1 MTSQR
6 FQPRSDHRFRLIQR
20 DREGLLRKPEGV
32 HQAGDLWR
40 SDLEGLHALDLRE
53 DDTGRTG
60 HHDLTLVENHDL
72 VGKLGDWLALV
83 FRHDDGHAVG
93 GVQLLCQ
100 REERE
105 RPLRVKG
112 RGRFVEHNDLRL
124 HREHRCGDDPL
135 NLPARQVCRPP
146 VEVFEIVKKAAEIKN
161 FVRIDMEDSPYTD
174 KTINVYKRIYQDYK
188 NVGVVIQS
196 YMRRSY
202 DDVITLNKIGT
213 NYRLCKGIYV
223 ESASIAYKDKQEVR
237 NNYLKLLDAMFKD
250 GNYVGIA
257 THDKYLIDEAY
268 KRIKEK
274 NISKDKFE
282 FQMLLGV
289 REDLRDKINN
299 DGYKIRIY
307 VPFGKDWYAYSVRRL
322 KENPSVAGHIAKSF
336 LTFGKR

>member
-1 MTSQR
+1 MEAIN
-6 FQPRSDHRFRLIQR
+6 HLIV
-20 DREGLLRKPEGV
+20 KI
-32 HQAGDLWR
+32 
-40 SDLEGLHALDLRE
+40 
-53 DDTGRTG
+53 
-60 HHDLTLVENHDL
+60 
-72 VGKLGDWLALV
+72 
-83 FRHDDGHAVG
+83 
-93 GVQLLCQ
+93 VQLMPKPVVGFFSKKYIAGVTLQ
-100 REERE
+100 AAVDYVKKLNSIGIYATMDVLGESVSNKEEAI
-105 RPLRVKG
+105 
-112 RGRFVEHNDLRL
+112 
-124 HREHRCGDDPL
+124 RCKNEAIEVL
-135 NLPARQVCRPP
+135 EAIEQNKLKANLSIKPTQMGLAIDEEFAYQQI
-146 VEVFEIVKKAAEIKN
+146 FEIVKKAAEIKN